1 LRAYATAV
9 IAYGRDEQ
17 DVFFTSFQTAL
28 KESCSSGNADAFVT
42 AYRAFPPLV
51 RALADRITTL
61 DDFLLR
67 PMRTYDPR
75 LAQDAGLIPKELR
88 PPSADGLTEREQ
100 EVLELLR
107 QGLSN
112 QQIARVLWIAESTA
126 KVHVRHIF
134 DKLGVRSRTAAAMFE
149 RED

>member
-1 LRAYATAV
+1 
-9 IAYGRDEQ
+9 
-17 DVFFTSFQTAL
+17 VFVTSLQAAL

-51 RALADRITTL
+51 KALADQITKL

-67 PMRTYDPR
+67 PIRTYDPR
-75 LAQDAGLIPKELR
+75 LAQEAGLITKDLR
-88 PPSADGLTEREQ
+88 PPSPDGLTEREQ
-100 EVLELLR
+100 EVLALLR

-112 QQIARVLWIAESTA
+112 QEIARALWIAESTA

-134 DKLGVRSRTAAAMFE
+134 DKLGVRSRTAAAVFE